1 MHSEI
6 MIKRLRRHHAVP
18 EKTIEGL
25 LPLIYSCCN
34 LLLGS
39 KAKPPDDPIETAFCI
54 FSPL

>member
-1 MHSEI
+1 MYSEI
-6 MIKRLRRHHAVP
+6 MIKRLRRRHAVP
-18 EKTIEGL
+18 EKTIEDL
-25 LPLIYSCCN
+25 LPLTYSCCN